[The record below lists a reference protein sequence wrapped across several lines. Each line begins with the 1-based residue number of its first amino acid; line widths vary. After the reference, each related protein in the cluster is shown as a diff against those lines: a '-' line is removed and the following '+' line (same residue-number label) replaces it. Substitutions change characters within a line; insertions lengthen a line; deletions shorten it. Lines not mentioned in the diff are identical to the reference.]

1 MNDVNVG
8 LEKYWHQSCWYAIH
22 TRSRHEKVVRDQ
34 FLAKGITHLLPLHR
48 KRSVW
53 KDRVK
58 MVEVPL
64 FGGYIFGHFA
74 LQDRLQILQTIGV
87 VRLVGL
93 NGMPEPVPDD
103 QIEAVRKLV
112 EHRMSYDPHP
122 YLKEGMRVRIK
133 RGPLSGAE
141 GILVEKRKHYR
152 FIISVDI
159 IQKSVAVDVDAVDI
173 EALN

>member
-1 MNDVNVG
+1 LNDAYEG
-8 LEKYWHQSCWYAIH
+8 LEKYWQQLHWYAIH

-58 MVEVPL
+58 IVEVPL
-64 FGGYIFGHFA
+64 FSGYIFGHFA
-74 LQDRLQILQTIGV
+74 LQDKLQILQTIGV
-87 VRLVGL
+87 VRMVNL
-93 NGMPEPVPDD
+93 NGIPEPVPDE
-103 QIEAVRKLV
+103 QIEAIRTLM
-112 EHRMSYDPHP
+112 EHHLPYDPHP

-152 FIISVDI
+152 FIISVDL
-159 IQKSVAVDVDAVDI
+159 IQKSVAVDVDSVDI
-173 EALN
+173 EALE